1 MAALDGIRV
10 IEIANFA
17 AAPSAG
23 VLLAENGA
31 EVIKIEPPTGDLMRG
46 LMHQAKLDKDD
57 PARHIDHPFQFSNR
71 AKKSVAIDLRSDDG
85 RQIALDLIATADVVL
100 TNLLKGRRERMGLT
114 AEAIHEVNPR
124 AVVGVLTGFGDV
136 GPEAN
141 TPGYDLTAFFAR
153 SGLSASV
160 AGLDAYPPRWRP
172 AQGDHV
178 AGLSLYG
185 AIVTALFERERT
197 GEGSVVET
205 SLLEAA
211 TWSNAFD
218 LTRAAADGRPARA
231 KGRSGTANVTSE
243 IYRCADGFVQLS
255 LAEPNSGW
263 RIMCDVLQ
271 LGALEHDPRFVD
283 PVQRFVN
290 MAEAIDVF
298 DEAIASWEAQRLVD
312 EIVSR
317 GGVAAVVKQSHEVI
331 VDPQVEALGI
341 MRPVEVDE
349 TQGAIEV
356 VGAPFAVGGRS
367 QRHAPVE
374 AIGKIGADT
383 DQVLGAVLGLDDVAL
398 GDLEA
403 RAVIRR

>member
-1 MAALDGIRV
+1 MTALDGIRV

-17 AAPSAG
+17 AAPSTG

-31 EVIKIEPPTGDLMRG
+31 EVIKIEPLTGDLMRG
-46 LMHQAKLDKDD
+46 LMHQAKLDVDD
-57 PARHIDHPFQFSNR
+57 PASQIDHAFQFSNR
-71 AKKSVAIDLRSDDG
+71 AKKSVAIDLQSDGG
-85 RQIALDLIATADVVL
+85 RRLALDLIAQADVVL
-100 TNLLKGRRERMGLT
+100 TNLLRGRRERMGLT
-114 AEAIHEVNPR
+114 AEAIQTVNPR

-160 AGLDAYPPRWRP
+160 AGLDGYPPRWRP

-185 AIVTALFERERT
+185 AIVTALFARERT
-197 GEGSVVET
+197 GIGSVVET

-218 LTRAAADGRPARA
+218 LTRAAADGRPARP
-231 KGRSGTANVTSE
+231 KGRTGTANVTSE

-263 RIMCDVLQ
+263 RIMCDVLE
-271 LGALEHDPRFVD
+271 LGDVEHDPRFVD

-290 MAEAIDVF
+290 MAEVVELFDRAI
-298 DEAIASWEAQRLVD
+298 ETWQAQRLVD

-317 GGVAAVVKQSHEVI
+317 GGVAAVVKQSHEVLA
-331 VDPQVEALGI
+331 DPQVDALAVL
-341 MRPVEVDE
+341 RPVETASGEIDVI
-349 TQGAIEV
+349 GP
-356 VGAPFAVGGRS
+356 PFAIGDRSGRH
-367 QRHAPVE
+367 QRVA
-374 AIGKIGADT
+374 AIGRIGADT
-383 DQVLGAVLGLDDVAL
+383 DAVLHEVLGLSAAAL
-398 GDLEA
+398 DDLEA
-403 RAVIRR
+403 RGVISR